1 MWVHPKCSRRKGW
14 VALVS
19 GVALRRLTVARE
31 GSAVPVGIA
40 HLIRRLTS
48 RTDGQVSILTDDM
61 EVAGELVQDMC
72 AYLTITE
79 QVLNSGRFGH

>member
-1 MWVHPKCSRRKGW
+1 MAEGVGRVGQRSGTASAFSGARRISSTGW
-14 VALVS
+14 NSQSHQA
-19 GVALRRLTVARE
+19 
-31 GSAVPVGIA
+31 
-40 HLIRRLTS
+40 TS